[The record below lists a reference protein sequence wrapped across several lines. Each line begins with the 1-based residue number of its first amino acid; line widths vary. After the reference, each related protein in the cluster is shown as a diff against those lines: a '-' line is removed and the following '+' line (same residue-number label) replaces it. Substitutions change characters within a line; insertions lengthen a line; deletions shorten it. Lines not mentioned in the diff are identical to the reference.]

1 MLPEVK
7 VDVGGCG
14 TGDVTHVVIIYLGR
28 IKTLTD
34 RCRLGH
40 EARGLRHG
48 EWAGAPSAASDG
60 LVRNANARNAGAA

>member
-1 MLPEVK
+1 MLPEAK

-14 TGDVTHVVIIYLGR
+14 TGDATNER

-48 EWAGAPSAASDG
+48 EWAGAPSAPRVEPAHVSMD
-60 LVRNANARNAGAA
+60 AGR